1 MRGDLMAQVASVTI
15 GAQRLQSLFER
26 YGPEQIDGCVAGILD
41 AGEASMRAQIGRWKP
56 GTYTGI
62 YPFDDNASWAKNTA
76 RVRHLAQLA
85 ERVRALEKQGR
96 ARAPGT
102 EKKK

>member
-1 MRGDLMAQVASVTI
+1 MILGHLTI
-15 GAQRLQSLFER
+15 VDHVNVSACTVISRSIR
-26 YGPEQIDGCVAGILD
+26 
-41 AGEASMRAQIGRWKP
+41 KP

-76 RVRHLAQLA
+76 QVRHLAQLA
-85 ERVRALEKQGR
+85 ERVRALEKPGR
-96 ARAPGT
+96 ARAAGK